1 MSSDRENTS
10 SSSSSS
16 DDEIEIKTF
25 AACNV
30 TRKKRVATVTLFF
43 NAKEDGKEKSR
54 GEIAKLGAV

>member
-10 SSSSSS
+10 SSSSP

-30 TRKKRVATVTLFF
+30 TRKKRVSTVTLFF